1 MSEADRPTM
10 RSRKLG
16 RRLRQI
22 REERNLNLQKAA
34 RLLNRTP
41 SSLSKLETGK
51 RGIRRPALE
60 NMLDRYGF
68 TDPDERE
75 ALFTLA
81 RDATKRGWWD
91 RYEGKVSR
99 STLDYI
105 SLETDASLIRSFQ
118 LHLVPGLLQNED
130 YARAVVASTVS
141 LNGPPDIEGLTALR
155 MQRQGVLR
163 KPAAPKLWA
172 IMSEAALCQ
181 EIGGPEV
188 RRAQLQ
194 RLVAE
199 SRRSNVTLQV
209 LPYAVGAHPG
219 VNGSFTSLTVKDLS
233 VVLVEN
239 VFAGMYLESTEEIRG
254 YAKTFDLL
262 SEAALPPLDSR
273 LLIERLV
280 SAV

>member
-1 MSEADRPTM
+1 M

-75 ALFTLA
+75 ALFALA
-81 RDATKRGWWD
+81 RDAAKKGWWD
-91 RYEGKVSR
+91 RYEGKVSQ

-118 LHLVPGLLQNED
+118 LHLIPGLLQNED

-141 LNGPPDIEGLTALR
+141 LNGPPDIERLTALR
-155 MQRQGVLR
+155 MRRQGVLR
-163 KPAAPKLWA
+163 KSGAPKLWA
-172 IMSEAALCQ
+172 IMSEAALYQ

-199 SRRSNVTLQV
+199 SQRSNVTLQV

-219 VNGSFTSLTVKDLS
+219 VNGSFTSLMTKDLS

-239 VFAGMYLESTEEIRG
+239 VFAGLYLESAEEIRG
-254 YAKTFDLL
+254 YATTFDLL
-262 SEAALPPLDSR
+262 SEAALTPSDSR